1 MYCLMDKELQIGD
14 QYKNNSLRNSLRER
28 VVETAFDAFVSQG
41 IKCVTMDE
49 IANILGISKRTL
61 YEVFADKETLLV
73 DCILKFKKEADTY
86 AKTIY
91 DESTD
96 VLEVLLKCYLYS
108 IEKLHRTN
116 KRFFDDLKK
125 YPKAHEVLRKHQHQ
139 DNENAVA
146 FFTKG
151 VEQGL
156 FRNDVNFAI
165 VNLLAHEQVNML
177 MNSEVFK
184 AYPFLEVYESI
195 MFTYIRG
202 ISTEKGIRRLDD
214 FILEYRHLMQ
224 TDK

>member
-116 KRFFDDLKK
+116 KRFLTILKNIQ
-125 YPKAHEVLRKHQHQ
+125 R
-139 DNENAVA
+139 
-146 FFTKG
+146 
-151 VEQGL
+151 
-156 FRNDVNFAI
+156 
-165 VNLLAHEQVNML
+165 L
-177 MNSEVFK
+177 MKF
-184 AYPFLEVYESI
+184 
-195 MFTYIRG
+195 
-202 ISTEKGIRRLDD
+202 
-214 FILEYRHLMQ
+214 
-224 TDK
+224 

>member
-108 IEKLHRTN
+108 IEKLH
-116 KRFFDDLKK
+116 
-125 YPKAHEVLRKHQHQ
+125 
-139 DNENAVA
+139 
-146 FFTKG
+146 
-151 VEQGL
+151 
-156 FRNDVNFAI
+156 
-165 VNLLAHEQVNML
+165 
-177 MNSEVFK
+177 
-184 AYPFLEVYESI
+184 
-195 MFTYIRG
+195 
-202 ISTEKGIRRLDD
+202 
-214 FILEYRHLMQ
+214 
-224 TDK
+224 

>member
-1 MYCLMDKELQIGD
+1 MNRGIRKRDSHGST
-14 QYKNNSLRNSLRER
+14 SLRKNLRER
-28 VVETAFDAFVSQG
+28 IVDVAFHAFVSQG
-41 IKCVTMDE
+41 IKSVTMDE
-49 IANILGISKRTL
+49 IAAMLGISKRTL

-73 DCILKFKKEADTY
+73 DCILKFKKDADTY
-86 AKTIY
+86 AKSVY
-91 DESTD
+91 DESPD

-116 KRFFDDLKK
+116 KKFFEDLKK

-139 DNENAVA
+139 DNENAVS

-156 FRNDVNFAI
+156 FRSDVNFAI
-165 VNLLAHEQVNML
+165 VNLLTHEQFNML

-184 AYPFLEVYESI
+184 AYSFLEVYESI

-202 ISTEKGIRRLDD
+202 ISTQKGIRRLDD
-214 FILEYRHLMQ
+214 FILEYRHLMHIER
-224 TDK
+224 